1 MAVRPMR
8 PLVVIPALNEQA
20 SVGAVVDAVR
30 TFCPSVTVL
39 VVDDGSADST
49 AEIARRAGARVA
61 SHAMNIGV
69 GGAMRT
75 GFEYALR
82 RGHDAVVQVDAD
94 GQHDPALIQR
104 LLEALSA
111 ADIVVGS
118 RFAVGGA
125 YPISNM
131 RRLAIRLLS
140 RLVSVHCRT
149 RITDA
154 TSGFR
159 AAGPRAIR
167 LFAAHY
173 PSEYLA
179 DTVESL
185 VLGGKAGLVITE
197 VPAAMTQRAHG
208 QPSQSI
214 LSGAFHLTRSAFV
227 VFQSF
232 IRSVPPDARRL
243 ANR

>member
-1 MAVRPMR
+1 MAISPLR

-30 TFCPSVTVL
+30 ILYPNMTVL
-39 VVDDGSADST
+39 VVDDGSTDST
-49 AEIARRAGARVA
+49 AEVARSAGACVA
-61 SHAMNIGV
+61 PHAMNVGV

-94 GQHDPALIQR
+94 GQHDPAQIPR

-118 RFAVGGA
+118 RFAVSNG
-125 YPISNM
+125 YRISTL

-140 RLVSVHCRT
+140 YLVSLHCRT

-185 VLGGKAGLVITE
+185 VLGGKAGLVIKE
-197 VPAAMTQRAHG
+197 VPAGMTHRAHG

-214 LSGAFHLTRSAFV
+214 LWGTFHLTRSAFV

-232 IRSVPPDARRL
+232 IRSVPADARRL